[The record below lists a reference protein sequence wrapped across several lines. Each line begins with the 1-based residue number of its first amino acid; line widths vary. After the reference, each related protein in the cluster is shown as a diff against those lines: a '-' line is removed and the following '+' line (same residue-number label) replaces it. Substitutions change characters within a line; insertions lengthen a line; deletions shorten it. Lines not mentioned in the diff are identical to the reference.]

1 MILITIKDIAL
12 KAGVSTAAVSRYFN
26 NGYVSEDKRKSIKK
40 VVDETGFLPSQH
52 ARTLRTRKTG
62 LIGVILPRISSNSIS
77 KMVSGILK
85 VADKEN
91 YKILLANTLNEPERE
106 LEYLKIFNEKQVD
119 GVILFGTILTD
130 KHSEFIS
137 QMKIPIVVVGQNI
150 KGVNS
155 VYHDEYHV
163 TYDLTKLLLS
173 KGCKNMAYIGVT
185 FKDKAVGL
193 ERYKGYRDALKDEGL
208 EEFSKRKQL
217 SGFDMMDG
225 YNSMKK
231 VLKNY
236 PDVDGVVSA
245 TDTIGVGA
253 IKYLEE
259 YDYDIPNQIMITGV
273 GNSILGNVTSP
284 SLTTAIYY
292 FEESGVKA
300 AEIIIKHIRNPKSAI
315 EQVMIGYE
323 ILEKGSTIKD

>member
-26 NGYVSEDKRKSIKK
+26 NGYVSEDKRKAIKK

-85 VADKEN
+85 VTDREE

-231 VLKNY
+231 IIKNY
-236 PDVDGVVSA
+236 PDVDGVVAA

-259 YDYDIPNQIMITGV
+259 NNYDIPNQIMITGV
-273 GNSILGNVTSP
+273 GNSNLGNVTSP
-284 SLTTAIYY
+284 SLTTARYY

-300 AEIIIKHIRNPKSAI
+300 AEIIIKHIRNQKSAI

-323 ILEKGSTIKD
+323 ILEKGSTVKS